1 MATIVA
7 AAARHHTGDQPFH
20 TFTGAFT
27 DDAASDERRWARA
40 VAAHTGVEM
49 HDVEIGVDQL
59 ADQEDPLAIRL
70 ESRHPS
76 HRRQPKRARFAS
88 QDSLHEKGDRTLRL
102 EDIEIPDPG
111 PRTISKA
118 ERLLARIMAPNDGP
132 SRIHGLHGK
141 KLM

>member
-1 MATIVA
+1 MDDDKNS
-7 AAARHHTGDQPFH
+7 ARSSFDTPSSHSDDLSLWSDTGDL
-20 TFTGAFT
+20 
-27 DDAASDERRWARA
+27 
-40 VAAHTGVEM
+40 
-49 HDVEIGVDQL
+49 VDQL

-102 EDIEIPDPG
+102 QDIEIPDPG

-118 ERLLARIMAPNDGP
+118 ERLLARIMAPTDGP